1 MSAKKKFISNC
12 QIYFKSYGHWVL
24 CMDGKRVT
32 TTDSM
37 LVDSIRAIK
46 NDDMYSACMGVDE
59 TYKSLKCEF
68 H

>member
-1 MSAKKKFISNC
+1 M
-12 QIYFKSYGHWVL
+12 L

-59 TYKSLKCEF
+59 TDKSLKCEF